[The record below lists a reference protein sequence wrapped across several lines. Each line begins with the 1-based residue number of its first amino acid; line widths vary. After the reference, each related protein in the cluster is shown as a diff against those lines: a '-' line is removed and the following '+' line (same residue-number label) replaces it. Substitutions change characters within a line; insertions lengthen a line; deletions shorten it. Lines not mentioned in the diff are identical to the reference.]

1 MDLSLSSLLQMARDS
16 VQNPREGARA
26 VLRLNPPRQAR
37 WTGLILMAVMSTVL
51 TNLSVLMMPLED
63 QAMMGAFATSPL
75 RMVVIQVAVLL
86 IMVQAVYHVG
96 RWRGGQGSFADALLL
111 VGWLQFILLV
121 LQVAQIVLQVVLPP
135 LAEILGLL
143 GLILFLWLLTGFVA
157 ELHGFSSTG
166 WVFVGIMATMI
177 GAAFVLSFALVLFL
191 GVGV

>member
-143 GLILFLWLLTGFVA
+143 GLILFLWLLTGFVDDRCSLRA
-157 ELHGFSSTG
+157 VLR
-166 WVFVGIMATMI
+166 A
-177 GAAFVLSFALVLFL
+177 GAVSGRGGLNDV
-191 GVGV
+191 